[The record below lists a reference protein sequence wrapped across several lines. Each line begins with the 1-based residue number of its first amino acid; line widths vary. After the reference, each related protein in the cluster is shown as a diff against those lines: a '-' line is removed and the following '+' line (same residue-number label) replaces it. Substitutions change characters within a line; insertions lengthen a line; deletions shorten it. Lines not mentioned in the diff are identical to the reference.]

1 MSKQKLFRGFTIIE
15 LVVIVAVIG
24 VLSAITTVGVGKY
37 MADTRDSRRV
47 ASVTVI
53 SEALEKYYGQHG
65 EYPGCPDVTAEINEV
80 ANDVLSGVERTALV
94 APSAA
99 NEENSIK
106 CSTLSLSGED
116 FYEYEGDGSG
126 TCLSGES
133 CLSYTLKYK
142 EEASGEIKSIAS
154 RHNTSV
160 VTSGSTTLSKGSETY
175 TTVPLSWLPIS
186 NAVGYVVQRSNSC
199 ASFTGAQE
207 TEFTG
212 TSGTIT
218 GLTMGSSY
226 CFRVAGK
233 AGNNQRTNYSNN
245 ISATTTTLA
254 APVLSIGSITSNSF
268 TVSWP
273 AVSGAQS
280 YDLEQRTDT
289 NFTGTPTVSG
299 ITGTSSNRTGL
310 STGVLYYFKGRARTV
325 DNGTTVYS
333 NWSATQS
340 GTTQLPAPTGI
351 STSSPSCGQ
360 ATINWS
366 AVTGASTYTIN
377 YSVNSNMSSPVTIT
391 GRTGTSH
398 TFSVAGA
405 SQGGNIYITVAGVT
419 SGGNTGLASTAAARA
434 VAICPPAAYN
444 LSCSNNGTTMT
455 CTSQAVCVSGA
466 TGDYYWYV
474 NGSAYQTGTN
484 LQTNSYTPPY
494 DYNLTFSANS
504 RCTTAQGQSS
514 WVGASNS
521 GTMNRGVPGPPCAPW
536 WGQHVVSNDLN
547 MNWGLCWCSVGTT
560 YTRVLIYRRSTG
572 ALTQNSGY
580 MANATSWRRAS
591 LPVASWDSYVTQYC
605 QGSTGASGEA
615 WSAVGR
621 AG

>member
-1 MSKQKLFRGFTIIE
+1 MSKQKLLRGFTIIE

-53 SEALEKYYGQHG
+53 SEALEKYYSQHG

-94 APSAA
+94 APSAD
-99 NEENSIK
+99 NDENSIK
-106 CSTLSLSGED
+106 CSTLSVNGED

-186 NAVGYVVQRSNSC
+186 NAVAYVVQRSNSC
-199 ASFTGAQE
+199 ASFAGAQE

-226 CFRVAGK
+226 CFRVAGR
-233 AGNNQRTNYSNN
+233 ASDNQRTNYSNN
-245 ISATTTTLA
+245 ISATTETLA
-254 APVLSIGSITSNSF
+254 APTLSIGNVGSSSF
-268 TVSWP
+268 TVSWSP
-273 AVSGAQS
+273 VSGAQS
-280 YDLEQRTDT
+280 YDLEQTT
-289 NFTGTPTVSG
+289 GAFTGTPTVSG
-299 ITGTSSNRTGL
+299 LTATSSNRTGL
-310 STGVLYYFKGRARTV
+310 STGVVYHFKARSVAT
-325 DNGTTVYS
+325 DNGTTVRS
-333 NWSATQS
+333 SWSATES
-340 GTTQLPAPTGI
+340 GTPLLPPPGSI
-351 STSSPSCGQ
+351 STSSPGCGQ
-360 ATINWS
+360 VTVNWS
-366 AVTGASTYTIN
+366 SVTGASTYTIRW
-377 YSVNSNMSSPVTIT
+377 SPNSNMSGATSIT

-398 TFSVAGA
+398 TFSVPGA
-405 SQGGNIYITVAGVT
+405 SQGDTLYFTVAGVT
-419 SGGNTGLASTAAARA
+419 SGGDTGNASTTSSRSTA
-434 VAICPPAAYN
+434 VCPPPAYN
-444 LSCSNNGTTMT
+444 LSCSHNGTTMT
-455 CTSQAVCVSGA
+455 CTSQAVCPSG
-466 TGDYYWYV
+466 TSGDYYWYV
-474 NGSAYQTGTN
+474 NGDAYQTGTN

-504 RCTTAQGQSS
+504 RCVTAHGQSS
-514 WVGASNS
+514 WVGANNS

-536 WGQHVVSNDLN
+536 WGTHVVSNNLN
-547 MNWGLCWCSVGTT
+547 MSWGLCWCSVGTT
-560 YTRVLIYRRSTG
+560 YTRALIYRRSTG

-580 MANATSWRRAS
+580 MANATGWRRGS